1 MKLTHPTIGVQATYT
16 GGVRIEPWRVHTGGE
31 AVQAAGTVTIGPECS
46 VR

>member
-1 MKLTHPTIGVQATYT
+1 MHPTIGVQATYT
-16 GGVRIEPWRVHTGGE
+16 GAREGVRIEPWRVHTGDE